1 MVLESLTNPFRAEA
15 RPWPLFL
22 IGFVYA
28 SAAALLSVWI
38 FADYA
43 SLVMVFLTALAA
55 VPLFYN
61 TMRVEEE
68 KDIILQG
75 EKSMLK
81 EHSKALTFFMFMFLG
96 MVVAYTL
103 WYVVLPS
110 AISGSLFSVQSQT
123 IAGLNQQVTGQFAR
137 ADLLSRIFL
146 NNIKVLVFCILF
158 SFIYGMGAIFIL
170 TWNASVI
177 GVAAGNFIRTQMAAY
192 ANSIGLAKFSAYLY
206 VVSLSFVRYFIHGI
220 PEVLAYFVAALS
232 GGIISVALMKH
243 DFGTKNFEKILL
255 DASDLLLLGIG
266 LLFIAAIIEV
276 YITPVLF

>member
-15 RPWPLFL
+15 RPLPLFV

-28 SAAALLSVWI
+28 SVAAVLSMWI

-43 SLVMVFLTALAA
+43 SLVMVFLTAMAA
-55 VPLFYN
+55 VPLFHN

-68 KDIILQG
+68 KDILLQG

-81 EHSKALTFFMFMFLG
+81 EHSKAFTFFLFFFLG
-96 MVVAYTL
+96 MVVAYAL

-110 AISGSLFSVQSQT
+110 ATSSSLFSIQSQT
-123 IAGLNQQVTGQFAR
+123 IAGLNQQLTGQFAR
-137 ADLLSRIFL
+137 VNLFSKIFL

-177 GVAAGNFIRTQMAAY
+177 GVAAGNFIRTQVASY
-192 ANSIGLAKFSAYLY
+192 ATSLGLAKFSAYLY
-206 VVSLSFVRYFIHGI
+206 VVSLSFVRYFIHGV
-220 PEVLAYFVAALS
+220 PEILAYFVAALA
-232 GGIISVALMKH
+232 GGIISVALVKH

-255 DASDLLLLGIG
+255 DASDLLLLAIG
-266 LLFIAAIIEV
+266 LLFIAAVIEV